1 MGKKISLFK
10 ILAVGAVLA
19 GVAKVAM
26 SIKNDD
32 KKSKEMIKLAKRI
45 KESVS
50 DHAAKVGKMSK
61 TTYDNL
67 VDTAMNQLENIKD
80 LSGSEVKTLKRE
92 LKRGWSSIKSLL
104 EK

>member
-50 DHAAKVGKMSK
+50 DHADKV
-61 TTYDNL
+61 
-67 VDTAMNQLENIKD
+67 
-80 LSGSEVKTLKRE
+80 
-92 LKRGWSSIKSLL
+92 
-104 EK
+104 